1 MFKWCYIR
9 AKLKESDAAWKFRD
23 AVSASAEV
31 YYGRKMKRDK
41 DDRESYLYGER
52 PKFDKDDLFITD
64 IIIRQEI
71 DKNDPRIQ

>member
-31 YYGRKMKRDK
+31 YYGRNIKKEIRTI
-41 DDRESYLYGER
+41 ER
-52 PKFDKDDLFITD
+52 VIFMVRGPNL
-64 IIIRQEI
+64 IRMI
-71 DKNDPRIQ
+71 CL